1 VKDMQ
6 DWYAVKKLEK
16 EGVTIREISRQLNM
30 ARNTVK
36 KLMKLKKPPVYQR
49 DEYPTKIDPY
59 KALIRNWYLNPDL
72 DFKGSR
78 IYKELQKKGYKGSPN
93 PMYRYLQTLRPEK
106 VSILK
111 KATVRFETP
120 LGDQAQF
127 DWSEYKVYLGER
139 KEKVYCMTMILAASR
154 KKAMLFTKTV
164 EGESLYAAI
173 EELYRDLGGV
183 TKELLIDNPKT
194 LVLQNRIREEESFN
208 EDALRL
214 SMHLGFEINPCKPYR
229 ARTKGKIEKPYQYI
243 EEHFIKGNVFNDMA
257 DLNERGKVFIEA
269 WNDQIHGTTKK
280 VPNEVFKE
288 EMKELLPLPSKSF
301 FPKVLSKRKVSMDS
315 YVSVD
320 TNKYSVPVHYV
331 GQEVKIRK
339 IYGYLLEIYTSKM
352 EFIDRYPLTQSRHTE
367 MKRKEH
373 YEALMDTVPKSIP
386 EMKRNFIEQFSSG
399 QEYLENAKKF
409 LKNPSYHAR
418 EFMRLEE
425 LYPRDDLD
433 RILCYATEQ
442 GIFAIRDIKEIIKE
456 RYFEILAPP
465 EAVKTDAPYPF
476 TIENPDE
483 LVRDVSYYEG
493 GQK

>member
-1 VKDMQ
+1 MKDVQ

-16 EGVTIREISRQLNM
+16 EGVKIREISRQLNM

-36 KLMKLKKPPVYQR
+36 KLMKLKEPPIYQR
-49 DEYPTKIDPY
+49 EDYPTKIEPY
-59 KALIRNWYLNPDL
+59 KKLIQNWYLNPEL

-78 IYKELQKKGYKGSPN
+78 IYKELLKIGYNGSPN
-93 PMYRYLQTLRPEK
+93 PMYRYLQ
-106 VSILK
+106 ILKPQKMPVPK

-127 DWSEYKVYLGER
+127 DWSEYRVYLGER
-139 KEKVYCMTMILAASR
+139 KEKVYCMTMILSASR

-173 EELYRDLGGV
+173 EELYQDLGGV
-183 TKELLIDNPKT
+183 TRELLIDNPKT
-194 LVLQNRIREEESFN
+194 LVLQNRIREEVYFN
-208 EDALRL
+208 DDALRL
-214 SMHLGFEINPCKPYR
+214 SMHLGFEINPCSPYR

-243 EEHFIKGNVFNDMA
+243 EEHFIKGNVFSDMI
-257 DLNERGKVFIEA
+257 DLNERGKVFMEE
-269 WNDQIHGTTKK
+269 WNDQTHGTTKK

-288 EMKELLPLPSKSF
+288 EIKELLPLPSKPF
-301 FPKVLSKRKVSMDS
+301 FQKVLQKRKVSSDS
-315 YVSVD
+315 YVSLD
-320 TNKYSVPVHYV
+320 TNRYSVPVHYV

-339 IYGYLLEIYTSKM
+339 LYGYLLEIYTAKM
-352 EFIDRYPLTQSRHTE
+352 ELIDRYPLVRTRHTE
-367 MKRKEH
+367 LNRKEH

-386 EMKRNFIEQFSSG
+386 EMKRNFIEQFTSG

-425 LYPRDDLD
+425 LYSRDDLD
-433 RILCYATEQ
+433 RILSYATEQ
-442 GIFAIRDIKEIIKE
+442 GIYSIRDIKEIIKE

-465 EAVKTDAPYPF
+465 EPVKTDPPYPF
-476 TIENPDE
+476 TMEKNDE
-483 LVRDVSYYEG
+483 LVRDISYYEG